1 MSKKFL
7 AVLAL
12 AAASLF
18 AFVGCSGEDYSFT
31 ALENNPS
38 AEAAV
43 RSNGGVYV
51 EKGDYSYFINGAQDG
66 TGNNTFGTEHK
77 GALVRCLTADLTKS
91 DRKVEV
97 VVPKI
102 LYAGDVNSSGF
113 YIFGDTIY
121 YTTPNSTKD
130 ASGNVQYTKLD
141 FMSVNLDG
149 TGTKLIATMEDNTK
163 AFQFVQTADGG
174 VYIFYEGTAQVE
186 RNGET
191 TDVTALYEVNAET
204 GETKLIASDVA
215 SYAFDRSGNGDSV
228 AYTVT
233 QYKTSS
239 STGTETA
246 ETKYNVLYSY
256 TAGDDEPFEVASG
269 VTEENE
275 IEMRFMTVRYISGD
289 KIYYTYTSKYLG
301 EIGIAKATV
310 GAKTTAADTL
320 AQTDSEYSGFIP
332 AAGEDAI
339 YIHLNGYI
347 RKITFADGKISQNKI
362 LLSNSSEITLE
373 KVVSDGNE
381 EYLYYSLEGVLYRVN
396 TSDVNQEA
404 AQVIDGTMAS
414 TWTTF
419 DYTVTGEGEN
429 AAVAVI
435 YFNDS
440 ESNTFVNYLF
450 MDVYAKDAAGEYDIS
465 SKRIGKLTTRDTETA
480 VANGKDDSA
489 GVDALP
495 SDSDN

>member
-38 AEAAV
+38 ADAEV

-163 AFQFVQTADGG
+163 AFQFVQTADGD

-215 SYAFDRSGNGDSV
+215 SYAFDRSGSGDSV
-228 AYTVT
+228 AFTVT
-233 QYKTSS
+233 Q
-239 STGTETA
+239 
-246 ETKYNVLYSY
+246 
-256 TAGDDEPFEVASG
+256 
-269 VTEENE
+269 
-275 IEMRFMTVRYISGD
+275 
-289 KIYYTYTSKYLG
+289 
-301 EIGIAKATV
+301 
-310 GAKTTAADTL
+310 
-320 AQTDSEYSGFIP
+320 
-332 AAGEDAI
+332 
-339 YIHLNGYI
+339 
-347 RKITFADGKISQNKI
+347 
-362 LLSNSSEITLE
+362 
-373 KVVSDGNE
+373 
-381 EYLYYSLEGVLYRVN
+381 
-396 TSDVNQEA
+396 
-404 AQVIDGTMAS
+404 
-414 TWTTF
+414 
-419 DYTVTGEGEN
+419 
-429 AAVAVI
+429 
-435 YFNDS
+435 
-440 ESNTFVNYLF
+440 
-450 MDVYAKDAAGEYDIS
+450 
-465 SKRIGKLTTRDTETA
+465 
-480 VANGKDDSA
+480 
-489 GVDALP
+489 
-495 SDSDN
+495 